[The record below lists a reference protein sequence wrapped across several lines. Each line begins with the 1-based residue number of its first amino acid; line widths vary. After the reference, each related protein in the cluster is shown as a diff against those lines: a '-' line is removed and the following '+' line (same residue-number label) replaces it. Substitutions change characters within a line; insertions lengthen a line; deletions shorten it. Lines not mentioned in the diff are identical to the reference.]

1 MRYFFSTGE
10 ASGELSATLLAAAIG
25 KRDPAASFTGI
36 GGQRMRAAGFT
47 LWHDTRG
54 WSSMGPI
61 EALSRIPKLLW
72 ICWQTARRLHRN
84 PPDLLVVVDF
94 GAFHVRLAKML
105 RALGYRKPILYFFPP
120 GAWLD
125 NPHQAHTVSAMCN
138 PLTPFEHQATFYRS
152 LGLPIAYFGHPLTAA
167 YTMRQARPAPP
178 ADGGTVAVLP
188 GSRGSELRYHVPA
201 LIGALQLLRAA
212 RPQLQARIGVASD
225 DAQRTI
231 EAALQAARMHEG
243 VTTVRGAQAALADAD
258 AAWIASGTAVLEAAL
273 CGVPTV
279 ALYILSA
286 AQARIARRVYHG
298 NYITIPNLILGKP
311 VVPELLQEAATPP
324 ALAEAMER
332 LLRDPHEQY
341 AQLRAVRERLGPAD
355 ALDLAAAYAMDLA
368 AS

>member
-10 ASGELSATLLAAAIG
+10 ASGELSATLLADAIS
-25 KRDPAASFTGI
+25 KRDTAASFSGI
-36 GGQRMRAAGFT
+36 GGERMRAAGFT

-72 ICWQTARRLHRN
+72 ICWQTARRLHRD

-125 NPHQAHTVSAMCN
+125 NPNQARAVSALSN
-138 PLTPFEHQATFYRS
+138 PLAPFEHQATFYRG
-152 LGLPIAYFGHPLTAA
+152 LGLPIAYFGHPLAAA
-167 YTMRQARPAPP
+167 YTMRAPRPAPP

-201 LIGALQLLRAA
+201 LLGALQLLRAA
-212 RPQLQARIGVASD
+212 RPQLQARIGVAND

-231 EAALQAARMHEG
+231 EKALRTARLDES
-243 VTTVRGAQAALADAD
+243 VTIVRGAQAALQGAD

-273 CGVPTV
+273 GGIPAV

-298 NYITIPNLILGKP
+298 SYITIPNLVLGKR
-311 VVPELLQEAATPP
+311 VVPELLQEAAAPP
-324 ALAEAMER
+324 ALAEEMER
-332 LLRDPHEQY
+332 VLRDPLEQY
-341 AQLRAVRERLGPAD
+341 EALRDLRQRLGPEN

-368 AS
+368 TT